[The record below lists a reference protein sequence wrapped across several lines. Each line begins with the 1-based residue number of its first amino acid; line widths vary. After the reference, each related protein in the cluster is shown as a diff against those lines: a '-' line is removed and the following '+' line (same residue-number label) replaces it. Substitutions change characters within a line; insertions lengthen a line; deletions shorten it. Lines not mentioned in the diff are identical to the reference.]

1 MLQITF
7 RFRREKTVYS
17 GNRFLTQMQ
26 PPLFVKST
34 LDFQEQKDFFHL
46 SAFGVG
52 KFYDVKIFSWKK
64 CIGNCSTFKKMLTE
78 TVIEDMEKLFWKS
91 ESEIKKIKKIAIF
104 TISWYDV
111 SSPSNQTQKKTGK
124 EHCRNKGNVTRDSDW
139 RNVTRD
145 MKEFRFAFTD
155 KTTFYLASMGKV
167 HLSSS
172 LWQSRLLRRF
182 QWRTFWEQGN
192 CQLTDFDRKFK
203 TNWSVLLQRSTIYM
217 HNF

>member
-26 PPLFVKST
+26 PTIFVKST
-34 LDFQEQKDFFHL
+34 LYFQEQKDFFHL
-46 SAFGVG
+46 SASGVR

-64 CIGNCSTFKKMLTE
+64 SIGNCSTLKKMLTE
-78 TVIEDMEKLFWKS
+78 TVIEDMERLFWKS

-104 TISWYDV
+104 TISWHHV
-111 SSPSNQTQKKTGK
+111 SGPTNQTQKKTGQ

-145 MKEFRFAFTD
+145 MKEFRFAFTE
-155 KTTFYLASMGKV
+155 KKQLFT
-167 HLSSS
+167 
-172 LWQSRLLRRF
+172 WR
-182 QWRTFWEQGN
+182 QWA
-192 CQLTDFDRKFK
+192 K
-203 TNWSVLLQRSTIYM
+203 SI
-217 HNF
+217 